1 MKLLRLQIPLL
12 YLASLFLAGAL
23 HCAPLAG
30 DPDRHAAMD
39 HGAHHAG
46 TAAVHDCPEGDVVC
60 ACGEAEPAVH
70 PLLAKARDFPSGKK
84 MGPVPDIEVFTAA
97 MPVLPVS
104 GDPPERRT
112 HRASA
117 YDGIHGRAARLLI

>member
-12 YLASLFLAGAL
+12 YLASLFLAGAV

-39 HGAHHAG
+39 HAAHHAAM
-46 TAAVHDCPEGDVVC
+46 AAVHDCPEGDVVC
-60 ACGEAEPAVH
+60 ACGETDPGVQ
-70 PLLAKARDFPSGKK
+70 PLFAKSRDFPSGKK
-84 MGPVPDIEVFTAA
+84 VGPVPDIAVFSPAA
-97 MPVLPVS
+97 PACIAS
-104 GDPPERRT
+104 DDPPERET
-112 HRASA
+112 HRVSA

>member
-23 HCAPLAG
+23 HCAPLAADFG
-30 DPDRHAAMD
+30 HHAAMD
-39 HGAHHAG
+39 HAADHAA

-60 ACGEAEPAVH
+60 ACGDSDPGVQ

-84 MGPVPDIEVFTAA
+84 VGPVPDLAA
-97 MPVLPVS
+97 LSPAAPVRIAL
-104 GDPPERRT
+104 GDPPDREA
-112 HRASA
+112 HRVSA